1 VRTTKKLDLIPRL
14 PAKISR
20 ELLPSQDVA
29 INSIVISIES
39 LNDLARAL
47 PAKYGWRVRSVEALQ
62 AEALK
67 LKNSRALN
75 PHALNQ
81 LYWTDMLKTCEAY
94 SIMITWRAVELAR
107 SCIWALARDDI
118 HCSALTARAA
128 LEGTAQYLDF
138 TRATCATLDQILA
151 ATLLNDVAISS
162 ELESFLLKTVFASRL
177 PEESD
182 VYEPIR
188 IGKIIGRV
196 GKIKG
201 QEFLE
206 PTYAELC
213 EVAHP
218 NFFGRSIY
226 IISAVTNDHPGDQTR
241 LLGLERGPTSKLVIR
256 SSVRALSWASMTHV
270 TAFMALRQSTGSF
283 LEKLGLGKELGRLPD
298 RK

>member
-1 VRTTKKLDLIPRL
+1 MRTTKKLDLIPRL

-20 ELLPSQDVA
+20 ELLPSQDIA
-29 INSIVISIES
+29 INSIAVSIES
-39 LNDLARAL
+39 LNDLARVL
-47 PAKYGWRVRSVEALQ
+47 PAKYGWRARSVEALQ

-67 LKNSRALN
+67 HKNSHTLN
-75 PHALNQ
+75 PHSLNQ

-94 SIMITWRAVELAR
+94 SIMTTWRAVELAR

-138 TRATCATLDQILA
+138 RRATCATLDEILA
-151 ATLLNDVAISS
+151 ATLLNDVATSS
-162 ELESFLLKTVFASRL
+162 ELESFLLKTVFASSL
-177 PEESD
+177 PDASD
-182 VYEPIR
+182 VYKPIR

-196 GKIKG
+196 GKIQG

-213 EVAHP
+213 QVAHP
-218 NFFGRSIY
+218 NFFGRSVY
-226 IISAVTNDHPGDQTR
+226 VISAVTNDHPGDQTR
-241 LLGLERGPTSKLVIR
+241 LIGLERGPTSKSIIR
-256 SSVRALSWASMTHV
+256 TSVRALSWAAMTHV
-270 TAFMALRQSTGSF
+270 TAFIALRQSTVSF
-283 LEKLGLGKELGRLPD
+283 LEKLGLRKELGRLSD